1 MSNKLFIGPQFQRL
15 TNWFWLV
22 CKIETIIL
30 ATTFELLMEESS
42 FSNAHHIIRLS
53 SFVLVL
59 AINL

>member
-1 MSNKLFIGPQFQRL
+1 MSNKYFIGPQFQRL

-30 ATTFELLMEESS
+30 ATTFELLMEELS
-42 FSNAHHIIRLS
+42 FSNVHHIIRLS